1 MNYLILTDADSGTAR
16 LTDETCASR
25 YGLPVLVIDAED
37 CQGDF
42 GPADLIGNLDRPESL
57 MHAAEVV
64 AAWGRAPE
72 RTDDERDAAR
82 RYLQQWPD
90 GPQIAE

>member
-1 MNYLILTDADSGTAR
+1 MNYLILTDDDGGTTR
-16 LTDETCASR
+16 LTTEHAASS
-25 YGLPVLVIDAED
+25 YKIPVLVIEAED
-37 CQGDF
+37 VAGVF
-42 GPADLIGNLDRPESL
+42 GPADLIGDSGISG
-57 MHAAEVV
+57 ADVV

-72 RTDDERDAAR
+72 RTDHERDAAR